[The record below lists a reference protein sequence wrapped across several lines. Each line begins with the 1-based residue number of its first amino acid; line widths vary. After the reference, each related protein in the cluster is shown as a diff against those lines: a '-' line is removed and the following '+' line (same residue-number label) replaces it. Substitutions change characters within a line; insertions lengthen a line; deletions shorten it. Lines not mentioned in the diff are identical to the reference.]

1 MKKKTFANQ
10 NCLHKIIEINS
21 VCYCLTTPDKPPNYK
36 QTSRWTYKYVITSVL
51 WSINKLFCYPRQHVY
66 WETPNFSKFPSK
78 ALLVLQILT
87 WLANWHFQVI
97 RFLLLASQAFR
108 IYSFFL
114 HCINRLFM
122 FLSNIP
128 LYNSTVKNFY
138 VNLGIISLSKHKKN
152 VLLHLIFM
160 PF

>member
-1 MKKKTFANQ
+1 MIWQKNKCKGNASLNEEKTFANQ

-21 VCYCLTTPDKPPNYK
+21 VCYRLTTPDKPPNYK

-51 WSINKLFCYPRQHVY
+51 WSINKWFCYSRQHVY

-108 IYSFFL
+108 IFSFLL
-114 HCINRLFM
+114 HFINRFYM
-122 FLSNIP
+122 FLSSIP
-128 LYNSTVKNFY
+128 LSKQF
-138 VNLGIISLSKHKKN
+138 LCQISWH
-152 VLLHLIFM
+152 I
-160 PF
+160 